1 MTTQLAEI
9 AALYHERKK
18 KLGPVNARALDV
30 REQYNGDVVVPL
42 PELDRSEK
50 SAVANL
56 LAQGLD
62 QMSMRSASTEPDPY
76 FAPIR
81 PGFDKHEDAAT
92 DRRKAVL
99 GWWDMNRMTIK
110 DQRTYRRFYGYGR
123 SATVIVPDF
132 KRGIP
137 SWQQRD
143 PLMTYPAP
151 SSDPDELS
159 PSDCIFTYHQSGRWL
174 KANYPDAYN
183 AISRRRG
190 YAENPDELFE
200 IIEYIDA
207 EEIVLGV
214 LGTKQSYYDSTIN
227 GVEMV
232 ELIRV
237 PNKAG
242 VCTAVVPGRVTLDR
256 PGGMYDGMLG
266 MHQQQAMLQALS
278 IIATKKGVFKDEWI
292 VARAGE
298 IPKIVQ
304 MADGLSGKIGLL
316 QGGDIKEMSLD
327 PSYMAPQMIKDLENA
342 QRMEAGI
349 PAQFTG
355 NGPTNSRTGRAS
367 DSILAETVNYT
378 IQSAQKILAYARQ
391 EENKRAIA
399 VDKGYWGSTAKSF
412 YVPWNGTSARLDYT
426 PSDLWESDEHRV
438 EYSHAGVDENGR
450 TIEVGQLIG
459 MGLISKEAGRRM
471 HPLIKDAEAMEQE
484 TVEEA
489 LQQAV
494 LAALQQQAQQPGANL
509 ADYVKITQY
518 VTQKGMDLLDAVQ
531 KVHEEAQQRQAQ
543 QTPEGAPDVV
553 PPGSPDAQPGL
564 AAPGQGAE
572 AAASIQPPNISMQDM
587 QDQLRTLRRPA
598 PAPGV

>member
-1 MTTQLAEI
+1 MPTQIAQI

-18 KLGPVNARALDV
+18 KLGLVNARALDV
-30 REQYNGDVVVPL
+30 REQYNGDVVIPL
-42 PELDRSEK
+42 PELDRNEK
-50 SAVANL
+50 NAVANL

-62 QMSMRSASTEPDPY
+62 QMAMRSASTEPDPF

-81 PGFDKHEDAAT
+81 PGFDKHETAAV
-92 DRRKAVL
+92 DRRKAIL

-110 DQRTYRRFYGYGR
+110 DQRIYRHFYGYGR
-123 SATVIVPDF
+123 QATVIVPDF
-132 KRGIP
+132 KRGVP
-137 SWQQRD
+137 TWQLRD

-151 SSDPDELS
+151 CADLDELT

-174 KANYPDAYN
+174 KANYNDAWN
-183 AISRRRG
+183 VISRRRG
-190 YAENPDELFE
+190 HAENPDELFE
-200 IIEYIDA
+200 VIEYMDD
-207 EEIVLGV
+207 EEFVLGV

-227 GVEMV
+227 GMEMV
-232 ELIRV
+232 ELVRT

-242 VCTAVVPGRVTLDR
+242 RCPAVIAGRVTLDR

-266 MHQQQAMLQALS
+266 MYQQQSMLQALS
-278 IIATKKGVFKDEWI
+278 VIATKKGIFKDEWLI
-292 VARAGE
+292 ARPGE
-298 IPKIVQ
+298 IPKIVR
-304 MADGLSGKIGLL
+304 MADGLSGQIGIL

-327 PSYMAPQMIKDLENA
+327 PSYMAPQMIKDLEQA

-391 EENKRAIA
+391 EQDKIAIA
-399 VDKGYWGSTAKSF
+399 VDKGYWNTPKSF
-412 YVPWNGTSARLDYT
+412 YVPWNGESERLDYT
-426 PSDLWESDEHRV
+426 PQELWESDEHRV

-459 MGLISKEAGRRM
+459 MGLISKEAARRM
-471 HPLIKDAEAMEQE
+471 HPLIKDAELMETQS
-484 TVEEA
+484 TNEA
-489 LQQAV
+489 LTEAV
-494 LAALQQQAQQPGANL
+494 KAALQQQAQQPGANL
-509 ADYVKITQY
+509 ADYVKIAQY
-518 VTQKGMDLLDAVQ
+518 VTQKGMDLLDAVV

-553 PPGSPDAQPGL
+553 PPGSPQAQPGL

-572 AAASIQPPNISMQDM
+572 AAAAIQPPPLSMQDLQQNLM
-587 QDQLRTLRRPA
+587 TLRRPV